1 MDDTTI
7 KVYGYRWVVLGVFMF
22 INVTI
27 QFLWIC
33 FAPITGPAAKYY
45 GVSDIQIG
53 LLAMLFMIVYIPMA
67 IPASW
72 AIDTFGFRK
81 GVGFGALLLGAFGL
95 LRGICSSNYTLVL
108 VCTIGLSVAQP
119 FLLNAFTTVAAKWF
133 PIEERATASG
143 LSMVANFLGTAGG
156 LMLTPYLV
164 LHYSIDTM
172 QMIYGI
178 LAALSSAIFLIF
190 AREEPPTSP
199 SPSGFVDRAL
209 MFDGFKHMLRMP
221 FFWLLMFMFFVGM
234 GIFTGVAT
242 WVENIVRPKGL
253 SITQA
258 GMIGGLLLIGG
269 IVGASIIPPLSDHF
283 RRRKPFM
290 LIGMIGALPGVL
302 GITFGDT
309 YMVLMV
315 SAFMVG
321 FFMISLA
328 PVGFQYAAELTYPAP
343 EGTSNGL
350 LQLAGQIS
358 VVFIYGMGVIHD
370 KFGSFTPALILAF
383 VLLVL
388 NCILITR
395 FKESTMIEEMNR
407 HA

>member
-1 MDDTTI
+1 
-7 KVYGYRWVVLGVFMF
+7 
-22 INVTI
+22 
-27 QFLWIC
+27 
-33 FAPITGPAAKYY
+33 
-45 GVSDIQIG
+45 
-53 LLAMLFMIVYIPMA
+53 MLFMIVYIPMA
-67 IPASW
+67 IPAAW

-81 GVGFGALLLGAFGL
+81 GVGFGALLLGVFGL
-95 LRGICSSNYTLVL
+95 LRGIYSSNYTLVL
-108 VCTIGLSVAQP
+108 ACTIGLSVAQP

-143 LSMVANFLGTAGG
+143 LGMVSNFLGTAGG

-190 AREEPPTSP
+190 ARENPPTSP

-221 FFWLLMFMFFVGM
+221 HFWLLMFMFFVGV
-234 GIFTGVAT
+234 GIFNGVAT
-242 WVENIVRPKGL
+242 WVENIVRPRGL

-258 GMIGGLLLIGG
+258 GMVGGLLLIGG

-302 GITFGDT
+302 GITFGNT
-309 YMVLMV
+309 YMVLML

-328 PVGFQYAAELTYPAP
+328 PVGFQYGAEITYPAP

-370 KFGSFTPALILAF
+370 TFGSFTPALILAF
-383 VLLVL
+383 VLLGL
-388 NCILITR
+388 NCILVTR
-395 FKESTMIEEMNR
+395 FKESTMIGEMSR
-407 HA
+407 HE